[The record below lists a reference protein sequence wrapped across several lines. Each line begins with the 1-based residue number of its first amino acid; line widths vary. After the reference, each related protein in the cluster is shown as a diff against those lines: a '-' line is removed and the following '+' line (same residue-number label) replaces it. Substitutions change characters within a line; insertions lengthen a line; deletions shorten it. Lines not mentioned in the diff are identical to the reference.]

1 MSQSLAFDKSQ
12 RLSLSKEVIERLF
25 PADPRAP
32 LRRVLDVGGY
42 PGILSEMLRGKAEVI
57 TVDREVCRI
66 EGYVKGSGCALPLA
80 DGCFEAA
87 IADDVLEHIPPEK
100 RNDFVGEMARV
111 SRGWILIGG
120 PFHSEAVRECE
131 VLLNETTRLVTGKT
145 NPWLDEHLG
154 HGLPDLAET
163 REALEKR
170 GLHTAAAPN
179 VSLRDWAVLKHTELL
194 LDALPDCFA
203 DFAEVNRLYA
213 DHASDSDHRP
223 PTYRHLI
230 LAHRDQSQA
239 SRAAQRLSARCAQA
253 GPPAIAGLEFFGPGE
268 HVPPP
273 PEVDSRRTVALCGLF
288 QKMAAA
294 MAKRARNHDSL
305 ANDYVDR
312 LERIV
317 EGQERDRT
325 RLEEE
330 VAELRRRLKPYETSR
345 LVRLWRRLRWR

>member
-12 RLSLSKEVIERLF
+12 RLSLSKELIERLC
-25 PADPRAP
+25 ATDPQAAP
-32 LRRVLDVGGY
+32 RRVLDVGGY

-100 RNDFVGEMARV
+100 RNDFVGEMVRV

-131 VLLNETTRLVTGKT
+131 VRLNETTRLVTGKT

-154 HGLPDLAET
+154 LGLPDLAQT

-194 LDALPDCFA
+194 LGALPDCFA
-203 DFAEVNRLYA
+203 DFAAVNRLYA

-223 PTYRHLI
+223 PAYRHLI
-230 LAHRDQSQA
+230 LGHRDKSQA
-239 SRAAQRLSARCAQA
+239 TRLAQR
-253 GPPAIAGLEFFGPGE
+253 PPAIGGLEFFGPGE

-273 PEVDSRRTVALCGLF
+273 PEVDSWRIVALCGLF

-294 MAKRARNHDSL
+294 MAKRARDRDSV
-305 ANDYVDR
+305 ANDYVQR

-345 LVRLWRRLRWR
+345 LVGLWRRLRWG